1 MGSSQLPDLRGTLP
15 VTQGEWGIEPYRG
28 MMGAIKVRDTIEVIL
43 DVPLDLGPWAL
54 VFSMKPERRGAPP
67 TGASP

>member
-43 DVPLDLGPWAL
+43 DVPIPSD
-54 VFSMKPERRGAPP
+54 
-67 TGASP
+67 